1 MASLKAIYEVQK
13 KGLTSHLTQTLCCC
27 SNTARTVQ
35 PRSSHGSRSK
45 MGHRLFWLLGQIEG
59 TGQCFSQASVPT

>member
-13 KGLTSHLTQTLCCC
+13 KGLTSHLTRTLCCC
-27 SNTARTVQ
+27 SNTARTLQ
-35 PRSSHGSRSK
+35 PRSSRSK
-45 MGHRLFWLLGQIEG
+45 MGLRLFWLLGQIEG